1 MSGNSPATESLNEN
15 ACPKLRNKSAVA
27 VGILHPSSC
36 AELRTAIVTDPTD
49 TIDWFRHT
57 APYINSHRGT
67 TVVVGLR
74 RGATV
79 NENFINVVHD
89 LALMHSLGVRLVVV
103 HERDTFDSEPLT
115 ATDIQ
120 AAIVDALEE
129 RTYIE
134 RMFSMGLPNSPMHNA
149 RLRVIS
155 GNFITARPLGVI
167 SGVDR
172 SGRGLVRHV
181 DVAGVTHA
189 LDGAAICLI
198 SALGHS
204 PAGEVFTLDALDV
217 MGAVSRSLSAD
228 KLIVM
233 SDFDGIKGSNGELQ
247 RQITV
252 DIARQT
258 LETADQA
265 EKEAL
270 TLACDACDAGVP
282 RSHLISYALDGGLL
296 KELYTH
302 DGIGTLISRDEYE
315 RIKAAETHDLAGILE
330 LIRPL
335 QQAGVLAD
343 RSNEEIERSLDKFTV
358 ITKDSRVIACAAL
371 LDNHAD
377 KIAEIASVATHPD
390 YRDSGHGERLVAALI
405 DAAKQSKLDRVYVRT
420 TQTGHWFQELGFTM
434 SSVDALPNSEK
445 QKAKID
451 RNSNILVHAL

>member
-1 MSGNSPATESLNEN
+1 M
-15 ACPKLRNKSAVA
+15 
-27 VGILHPSSC
+27 
-36 AELRTAIVTDPTD
+36 TDSTD

-74 RGATV
+74 CGAASD
-79 NENFINVVHD
+79 ENFINVVHD

-103 HERDTFDSEPLT
+103 HEQNAFNSEPLMPIAVNRAVADT
-115 ATDIQ
+115 LA
-120 AAIVDALEE
+120 E
-129 RTYIE
+129 RTHIE
-134 RMFSMGLPNSPMHNA
+134 QMFSMGLPNSPLHNA

-167 SGVDR
+167 NGVDR

-181 DVAGVTHA
+181 DVAGMTHA
-189 LDGAAICLI
+189 LDGAAICLV
-198 SALGHS
+198 STLGHS

-217 MGAVSRSLSAD
+217 MGAVSRSLGAD
-228 KLIVM
+228 KLIIM
-233 SDFDGIKGSNGELQ
+233 SDFDGIEGTDGKLQ
-247 RQITV
+247 RQLTV
-252 DIARQT
+252 DAARRV
-258 LETADQA
+258 LETAGEGQ
-265 EKEAL
+265 KEAL
-270 TLACDACDAGVP
+270 MLACDACDSGVP

-302 DGIGTLISRDEYE
+302 DGIGTLISPDEYE
-315 RIKAAETHDLAGILE
+315 QIKGAEAHDLAGILE

-335 QQAGVLAD
+335 QQVGILAD
-343 RSNEEIERSLDKFTV
+343 RSNEEIERRLDKFTV

-371 LDNHAD
+371 LDNPAD
-377 KIAEIASVATHPD
+377 NIAEIASVATHPD

-405 DAAKQSKLDRVYVRT
+405 DAGKQAKLERVYVRT

-434 SSVDALPNSEK
+434 SSHEVLPDSEK

-451 RNSNILVHAL
+451 RNSKILVRAL

>member
-1 MSGNSPATESLNEN
+1 M
-15 ACPKLRNKSAVA
+15 
-27 VGILHPSSC
+27 
-36 AELRTAIVTDPTD
+36 TDSTY

-74 RGATV
+74 RGATA
-79 NENFINVVHD
+79 NPNFINVVHD
-89 LALMHSLGVRLVVV
+89 LALMHSLGVRLVVI
-103 HERDTFDSEPLT
+103 HEQNTFNSEPLT
-115 ATDIQ
+115 PVEVNTA
-120 AAIVDALEE
+120 VVEALEE
-129 RTYIE
+129 RTFIE
-134 RMFSMGLPNSPMHNA
+134 RMFSMGLPNSPLHNA

-155 GNFITARPLGVI
+155 GNFITARPVGVI
-167 SGVDR
+167 NGVDR

-181 DVAGVTHA
+181 DVAGITHA
-189 LDGAAICLI
+189 LDGSAISLI
-198 SALGHS
+198 SPLGHS

-217 MGAVSRSLSAD
+217 MGAVSRSLGAD

-233 SDFDGIKGSNGELQ
+233 SDFDGIEGSDGDMQ
-247 RQITV
+247 RQLTV
-252 DIARQT
+252 DVARKI
-258 LETADQA
+258 LESSDQA

-270 TLACDACDAGVP
+270 MLACDACDSGVP

-302 DGIGTLISRDEYE
+302 DGIGTLISPDEYE
-315 RIKAAETHDLAGILE
+315 QIKVAETHDLAGILE

-343 RSNEEIERSLDKFTV
+343 RPNEEVERSLGKFTV

-371 LDNHAD
+371 LDNPAD
-377 KIAEIASVATHPD
+377 SIAEIASVATHTD

-405 DAAKQSKLDRVYVRT
+405 DAARQAKLERVYVRT

-434 SSVDALPNSEK
+434 SSSDALPESEK

-451 RNSNILVHAL
+451 RNSNILVRAL